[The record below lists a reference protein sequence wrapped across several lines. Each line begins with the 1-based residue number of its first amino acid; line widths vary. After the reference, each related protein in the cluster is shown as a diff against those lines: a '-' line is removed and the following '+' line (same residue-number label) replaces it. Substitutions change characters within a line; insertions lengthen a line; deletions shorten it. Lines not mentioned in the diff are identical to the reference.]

1 MAETD
6 EELFRAL
13 YVGLRRFAA
22 VVGGSDDDPDD
33 LVQDALVRVLRGGR
47 LSRLDSPDAYLR
59 RTIVNLAADRR
70 RSWSRRR
77 RAWSR
82 LGLSSPRPA
91 EFPSDLADLDQLTP
105 LDRAV
110 LYLTDVD
117 GYSLVDVADHL
128 ELTHDAARLRASRAR
143 RRLRLA
149 IENEER

>member
-1 MAETD
+1 MADTD
-6 EELFRAL
+6 EELFLSL
-13 YVGLRRFAA
+13 YAGLRRFAA
-22 VVGGSDDDPDD
+22 VVGASDDDPDD
-33 LVQDALVRVLRGGR
+33 LVQDALVRALRGGG

-82 LGLSSPRPA
+82 LGVQGPGGA
-91 EFPSDLADLDQLTP
+91 EFPSDLADLEQLAP

-117 GYSLVDVADHL
+117 GHSLVDVANHL
-128 ELTHDAARLRASRAR
+128 GLTHDAARLRASRAR
-143 RRLRLA
+143 RRLRLV
-149 IENEER
+149 IENEEQ